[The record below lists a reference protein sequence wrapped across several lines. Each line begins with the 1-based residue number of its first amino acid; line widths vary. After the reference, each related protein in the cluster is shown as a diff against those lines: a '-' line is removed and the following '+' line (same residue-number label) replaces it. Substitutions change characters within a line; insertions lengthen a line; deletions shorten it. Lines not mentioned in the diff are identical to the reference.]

1 MFVIDDVP
9 SGSVIMFALSRTG
22 PPACGGIVAPDCVSP
37 ITGSFSRVAS
47 VRPKFEFCEF
57 QLSSVKPRLYA
68 KSCMRVCC
76 TKRFVTAAETSK
88 LLPTTKFVPYGVP
101 GSQSLANHSFVHGN
115 V

>member
-1 MFVIDDVP
+1 M
-9 SGSVIMFALSRTG
+9 
-22 PPACGGIVAPDCVSP
+22 
-37 ITGSFSRVAS
+37 
-47 VRPKFEFCEF
+47 
-57 QLSSVKPRLYA
+57 RL
-68 KSCMRVCC
+68 CC